1 MLSGQ
6 RLLRG
11 VKEACAIC
19 CRPDSTPAMEVTVPL
34 PTDRVVKQHSF
45 SVIGVDNADPLLVK
59 SNGENVKTWIL
70 LFVCET
76 T

>member
-11 VKEACAIC
+11 VTEACATC
-19 CRPDSTPAMEVTVPL
+19 CRHDSTPAMEVTVPL
-34 PTDRVVKQHSF
+34 PTEHSF
-45 SVIGVDNADPLLVK
+45 SVIGVHNAGPLLVK
-59 SNGENVKTWIL
+59 SNGENVKAWIL
-70 LFVCET
+70 LSVCET